1 MAPLVGIIGNLQAME
16 AIKLLANYGQLV
28 SGRLLM
34 YDAMTAEFRSITL
47 AKDSLCAKSARVIED
62 RHYNEY
68 IKLGQKYSPVE

>member
-1 MAPLVGIIGNLQAME
+1 
-16 AIKLLANYGQLV
+16 
-28 SGRLLM
+28 M

-47 AKDSLCAKSARVIED
+47 AKILCAKSARVIED

>member
-47 AKDSLCAKSARVIED
+47 AKDPLCEVCQSD
-62 RHYNEY
+62 RR
-68 IKLGQKYSPVE
+68 SPL